1 MTKLKD
7 FFIKNKVGVFL
18 TALFC
23 TVCWGLCYP
32 LIKLNQNYFSVKST
46 DIFSQFFLAGV
57 RMTFSGILIFIIC
70 FITKSFCLPE
80 KKQWTGVIFI
90 TLFQTIIH
98 YALTYLGQ
106 GMTDGSKTP
115 ILKEISAFFIILI
128 MNFVSK
134 DDKLTLNKIIGCLLG
149 FSGVVIINLSGGF
162 NFNIQP
168 GDIIIIGAA
177 LSNAI
182 GQVFLKFSSS
192 SARSPFTIVA
202 FSHFTGGLIMLLI
215 GIIGGGKLIATGTA
229 SYFLL
234 IAIVFTTAIPYM
246 LWSQL
251 YKYNK
256 ASIMSVYCLMTP
268 MFGMLFTSLFYGN
281 SNVFSLYSVGALV
294 LISLGILCVNL
305 HFGKKSDSI
314 NSEKTDN
321 LTDRDITNGLNQ

>member
-18 TALFC
+18 TTLFC

-32 LIKLNQNYFSVKST
+32 LIKLNQNYFSVEST

>member
-32 LIKLNQNYFSVKST
+32 LIKLNQNYFSVEST

-115 ILKEISAFFIILI
+115 ILKEISAFFIIII

-305 HFGKKSDSI
+305 HFGKKSDII
-314 NSEKTDN
+314 NSEKNDN

>member
-1 MTKLKD
+1 MNKFKD
-7 FFIKNKVGVFL
+7 FFLKNKLGVFL

-32 LIKLNQNYFSVKST
+32 LIKLNQDYFSVEST

-57 RMTFSGILIFIIC
+57 RMTCSGILIFLIC

-80 KKQWTGVIFI
+80 KKQWKGVIFI

-115 ILKEISAFFIILI
+115 VLKEMSAFFIILI

-149 FSGVVIINLSGGF
+149 FAGVVVINLSGGF

-177 LSNAI
+177 LCNAI
-182 GQVFLKFSSS
+182 GQVFLKFTSS

-202 FSHFTGGLIMLLI
+202 FSHFGGGLIMLLI

-234 IAIVFTTAIPYM
+234 IAIVFTTAFPYM

-256 ASIMSVYCLMTP
+256 ASILSVYCLMTP
-268 MFGMLFTSLFYGN
+268 MFGLLFTSLFYGN
-281 SNVFSLYSVGALV
+281 SNIFSFSTIGALI

-305 HFGKKSDSI
+305 TFGKKRETVNAESIEKLPDEKQSD
-314 NSEKTDN
+314 NKNE
-321 LTDRDITNGLNQ
+321 